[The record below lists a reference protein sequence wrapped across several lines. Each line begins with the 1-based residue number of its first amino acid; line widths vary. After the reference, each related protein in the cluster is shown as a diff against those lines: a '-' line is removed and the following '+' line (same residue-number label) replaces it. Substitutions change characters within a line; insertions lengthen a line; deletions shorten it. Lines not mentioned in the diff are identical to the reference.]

1 MRMQKHPVRKFFGL
15 SVLYSAVII
24 GIFLLQFKTESIISK
39 SLGKLEVSL
48 SQTEDE
54 NHVISLKNQFRAVA
68 GTMTFFA
75 DDKNPVVAYKS
86 DGTSIPLVLESF
98 EEQESNSIAL
108 VFADKTTLT
117 FRDTENSEGEHVFSA
132 MANPSEGFDSIS
144 VPFKLVSSAKM
155 EKISQSNCHISQR
168 DSIFEFTAHEIL
180 DSQIILSKTDSLA
193 RYNPYNPV
201 LKFTFSQLAETEH
214 STQISYETKIQDI
227 KKIFVQEVR
236 QILNSGK
243 SDSLTESD
251 ITAWVAEMGE
261 NQKYNLAIDSIPAS
275 FKKGNKRTYF
285 SAPYFNNLVSMNKS
299 LIVQN
304 ERYSALV
311 ASGTLEVFTAEG
323 IEDYILREKYST
335 NVKKLLALPATLG
348 GSFEPTPLEAAG
360 IIRVYV
366 RAAKHDTTITSQLD
380 PFIPKCISVIEDSCT
395 NGDDSLIITSA
406 ENQSYSVYQTVQIG
420 TSLIMLGKLKNDQSY
435 QTAGYLLMN
444 TCLNKEPL
452 DIHTV
457 ASIYPLIAPDNT
469 YYPHA
474 IIFGYYGTKPVW
486 AWTCARSI
494 SYKVNSSAIA
504 NIEIDFPQGISHYII
519 FNGIPDFNGKI
530 EIQGLM
536 FRTDPRF
543 ETYNSSGYVY
553 QSQNSSLLIKSRHK
567 SRIELIRLFYSQ
579 QLKFSE

>member
-1 MRMQKHPVRKFFGL
+1 MQKHPVRKFFGL

-227 KKIFVQEVR
+227 K
-236 QILNSGK
+236 
-243 SDSLTESD
+243 
-251 ITAWVAEMGE
+251 
-261 NQKYNLAIDSIPAS
+261 
-275 FKKGNKRTYF
+275 
-285 SAPYFNNLVSMNKS
+285 NNLM
-299 LIVQN
+299 
-304 ERYSALV
+304 
-311 ASGTLEVFTAEG
+311 
-323 IEDYILREKYST
+323 
-335 NVKKLLALPATLG
+335 
-348 GSFEPTPLEAAG
+348 
-360 IIRVYV
+360 
-366 RAAKHDTTITSQLD
+366 
-380 PFIPKCISVIEDSCT
+380 
-395 NGDDSLIITSA
+395 
-406 ENQSYSVYQTVQIG
+406 
-420 TSLIMLGKLKNDQSY
+420 
-435 QTAGYLLMN
+435 
-444 TCLNKEPL
+444 
-452 DIHTV
+452 
-457 ASIYPLIAPDNT
+457 
-469 YYPHA
+469 
-474 IIFGYYGTKPVW
+474 
-486 AWTCARSI
+486 
-494 SYKVNSSAIA
+494 
-504 NIEIDFPQGISHYII
+504 
-519 FNGIPDFNGKI
+519 
-530 EIQGLM
+530 
-536 FRTDPRF
+536 
-543 ETYNSSGYVY
+543 
-553 QSQNSSLLIKSRHK
+553 
-567 SRIELIRLFYSQ
+567 
-579 QLKFSE
+579 